1 MCIRDRF
8 GKYALW
14 LDRAAIR
21 LTPNEAVALDFGRFA
36 NPFQTSE
43 LLFDA
48 DLNFDGAA
56 VTVGHAFD
64 ERLSVFSTLGGFT
77 IFNTALNFGAR
88 NAPDNSPSNGPYKSQ
103 DKYLVAAQGGA
114 KFQATRT
121 LSIEAAVGY
130 FHYENI
136 AGAVSAPCAFDE
148 LVCSTDAT
156 RPAFQQHGNTLF
168 PIRNVIADPKNPS
181 GSPEYQY
188 FGLASGFGI
197 LNLRLAGE
205 YRPSERFGLRIEGD
219 YVKNLAWDGAAI
231 SALAVNNLGPDIR
244 VPDPAKP
251 GENMRANGPY
261 EGGDT
266 GWQVRLLLGSDLN
279 LNGAGR
285 GNWRGDKGD
294 WNAYAG
300 YRHLESDAV
309 VDAFADSDLHIGG
322 TNNKGWMI
330 GGAYVF
336 APNTLI
342 GARWMSAD
350 EIAGAPF
357 SVDRL
362 FIDLS
367 TRF

>member
-1 MCIRDRF
+1 M
-8 GKYALW
+8 
-14 LDRAAIR
+14 
-21 LTPNEAVALDFGRFA
+21 
-36 NPFQTSE
+36 
-43 LLFDA
+43 
-48 DLNFDGAA
+48 
-56 VTVGHAFD
+56 
-64 ERLSVFSTLGGFT
+64 
-77 IFNTALNFGAR
+77 
-88 NAPDNSPSNGPYKSQ
+88 
-103 DKYLVAAQGGA
+103 
-114 KFQATRT
+114 
-121 LSIEAAVGY
+121 
-130 FHYENI
+130 
-136 AGAVSAPCAFDE
+136 
-148 LVCSTDAT
+148 
-156 RPAFQQHGNTLF
+156 
-168 PIRNVIADPKNPS
+168 
-181 GSPEYQY
+181 
-188 FGLASGFGI
+188 
-197 LNLRLAGE
+197 
-205 YRPSERFGLRIEGD
+205 
-219 YVKNLAWDGAAI
+219 
-231 SALAVNNLGPDIR
+231 
-244 VPDPAKP
+244 
-251 GENMRANGPY
+251 
-261 EGGDT
+261 
-266 GWQVRLLLGSDLN
+266 RLLLGSDLN